1 MKIENI
7 DLDVK
12 LMPFTINKEFRGIG
26 TKSVYGVEMIKAK
39 SLWQESDKGAGV
51 KIAVIYSGCDINH

>member
-26 TKSVYGVEMIKAK
+26 TKSVYGVEMIKSNR
-39 SLWQESDKGAGV
+39 SLTPFVSV
-51 KIAVIYSGCDINH
+51 